1 MKRISLL
8 ILTFIALTAGAIAQ
22 RGPGAGPGGD
32 RGPERFL
39 MILPAETREA
49 VIRLRAEHEI
59 ERTALVVKFRE
70 GALTYPQFIEQ
81 RDGMRDR
88 HQAAIRAKLTPE
100 QRAAF
105 DGHVRLMEE
114 RRANR
119 PGRGGPGRGG
129 W

>member
-22 RGPGAGPGGD
+22 RGPGG
-32 RGPERFL
+32 GPERFL
-39 MILPAETREA
+39 MTLPTETREA

-59 ERTALVVKFRE
+59 ERTALFATFRN
-70 GALTYPQFIEQ
+70 GGITYPQFTEQ
-81 RDGMRDR
+81 RDAMRDR

-105 DGHVRLMEE
+105 DEHVRLMEE

>member
-22 RGPGAGPGGD
+22 RGLGAGPGGD

-105 DGHVRLMEE
+105 DEHVRLMEE

>member
-1 MKRISLL
+1 MKRFSLFL
-8 ILTFIALTAGAIAQ
+8 LTFITLAAGALAQ

-39 MILPAETREA
+39 MTLPAETREA

-70 GALTYPQFIEQ
+70 GALTYPQFMEQ
-81 RDGMRDR
+81 RDAIRDR

-100 QRAAF
+100 QRISF
-105 DGHVRLMEE
+105 DEHLRLMEE

-119 PGRGGPGRGG
+119 PGRGGRGRGA